1 MLIIHKLKN
10 TEKKRKLLN
19 VIHEAITTLL
29 WKLDKAITR
38 YKIWG
43 VNVFFL
49 DTGMKT
55 HIQ

>member
-19 VIHEAITTLL
+19 VIHEAVTTLL
-29 WKLDKAITR
+29 WKLDKATTR

-55 HIQ
+55 QIQ